1 MLETITLVGALVG
14 LATGAFTVW
23 DRWVVRGRP
32 LARPYIKVA
41 SWAHIGSAEAPES
54 IATVLPERE
63 DGVPAA

>member
-1 MLETITLVGALVG
+1 M
-14 LATGAFTVW
+14 
-23 DRWVVRGRP
+23 DD
-32 LARPYIKVA
+32 VA